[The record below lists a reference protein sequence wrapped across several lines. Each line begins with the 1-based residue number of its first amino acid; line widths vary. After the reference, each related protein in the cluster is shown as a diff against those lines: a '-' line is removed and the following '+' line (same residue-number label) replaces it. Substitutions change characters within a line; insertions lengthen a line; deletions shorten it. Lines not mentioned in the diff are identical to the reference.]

1 MFKNHITGL
10 GIISIILAIIGLILL
25 FSSASF
31 GISFG
36 NSWLT
41 GQVDGIAD
49 TNHYVMVME
58 TYTNAFLITGGILFA
73 AGLVTA
79 ILTYFTTLFLGIKTP
94 PEQEE

>member
-31 GISFG
+31 GISLG

-49 TNHYVMVME
+49 TSNYVMVME

-79 ILTYFTTLFLGIKTP
+79 ILTYFTALFLGIKTP
-94 PEQEE
+94 PEQEK